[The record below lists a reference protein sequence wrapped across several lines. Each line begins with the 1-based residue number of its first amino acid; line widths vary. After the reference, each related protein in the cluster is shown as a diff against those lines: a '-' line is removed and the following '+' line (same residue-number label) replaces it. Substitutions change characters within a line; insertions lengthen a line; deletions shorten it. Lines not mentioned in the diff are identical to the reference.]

1 MVGQALIPR
10 LKASGY
16 RVQTLTRNREE
27 SGNDAIFWDPSMNE
41 IEAEKL
47 EGVHAAIHL
56 AGENIA
62 SGRWTKAK
70 KKRILES
77 RTKGTALLA
86 QALAGLSNPPELLL
100 SASGINYYGNRGE
113 DLLTEDDPPGKGF
126 LADVCR
132 QWEAAAEPAEN
143 AGIRVVRLR
152 IGPVLSP
159 AGGMLKKILPP
170 FRAGAGGRVGSGTQY
185 LSWIALPDLIEVM
198 EFILEN
204 PKARGAYNA
213 VAPNPVTNAEFTRA
227 LAKIISRPALVPI
240 PAMVLRITLGEM
252 ADEML
257 LASTRGR
264 PQRLEAA
271 GFQFQYP
278 ELEPALRKVLE
289 SPSKPKNR

>member
-16 RVQTLTRNREE
+16 LVRTLTRNREK

-47 EGVHAAIHL
+47 EDVQAVIHL

-62 SGRWTKAK
+62 SGRWSKAK
-70 KKRILES
+70 KVRILES
-77 RTKGTALLA
+77 RTKGTTLLA
-86 QALAGLSNPPELLL
+86 QTLAGFSKPPELLL
-100 SASGINYYGNRGE
+100 SASGINYYGDRGE
-113 DLLTEDDPPGKGF
+113 DLLTEDEPPGKGF

-132 QWEAAAEPAEN
+132 EWEAAAEPAEK

-159 AGGMLKKILPP
+159 EGGMLKKILPP
-170 FRAGAGGRVGSGTQY
+170 FKAGAGGRVGSGNQY
-185 LSWIALPDLIEVM
+185 ISWIALPDLLAVM

-204 PKARGAYNA
+204 PKARGAYNT
-213 VAPNPVTNAEFTRA
+213 VAPNPVTNAEFTRT
-227 LAKIISRPALVPI
+227 LAKVLSRPAFLPV
-240 PAMVLRITLGEM
+240 PAMGLRLTLGEM

-257 LASTRGR
+257 LASTRAR
-264 PQRLEAA
+264 PQRLEGE
-271 GFQFQYP
+271 GFRFQYP
-278 ELEPALRKVLE
+278 ELESALRKVL
-289 SPSKPKNR
+289 K